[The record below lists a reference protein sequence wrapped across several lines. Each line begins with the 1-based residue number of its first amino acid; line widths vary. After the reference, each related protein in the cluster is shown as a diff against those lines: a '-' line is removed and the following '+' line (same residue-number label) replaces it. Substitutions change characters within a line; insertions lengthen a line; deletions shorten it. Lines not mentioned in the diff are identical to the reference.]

1 MSVLPTHLTRREY
14 KLMAY
19 KGSLF
24 QVLDESG
31 KVKGELVFDSIVSEA
46 HEVSNKVTEFP
57 VDTGFVVSDHV
68 IRKNRVLTMDIVSVR
83 HAMEGRQRDGMTA
96 GKHNKIK
103 EDFDL
108 LNEMVQKGLR
118 CNVVTIL
125 GAYTNCVVV
134 KFKTKQDV
142 STSTIMQAV
151 IVLKEMNVVG
161 ESTSASAR
169 QALIDTANSTSGPDP
184 DAALKSLMGERYSEL
199 EGSNNF
205 GGFA

>member
-1 MSVLPTHLTRREY
+1 
-14 KLMAY
+14 MAY

-31 KVKGELVFDSIVSEA
+31 EIRGELVFDSIVSEE

-57 VDTGFVVSDHV
+57 IDSGYVVSDHV
-68 IRKNRVLTMDIVSVR
+68 IRKNRVLTMNVVSVR
-83 HAMEGRQRDGMTA
+83 HTFEGRQRDGLTA
-96 GKHNKIK
+96 GKQNKIK

-142 STSTIMQAV
+142 DTSTILQAT

-161 ESTSASAR
+161 GTSSTSR
-169 QALIDTANSTSGPDP
+169 QALIDTANSTDGPDP
-184 DAALKSLMGERYSEL
+184 DAALKSLMGDRYSEL
-199 EGSNNF
+199 EGSNDF
-205 GGFA
+205 GGF

>member
-1 MSVLPTHLTRREY
+1 
-14 KLMAY
+14 MAY

-31 KVKGELVFDSIVSEA
+31 KIKGELVFDSIVSEA

-83 HAMEGRQRDGMTA
+83 HAMEGRQRGGLTA

-118 CNVVTIL
+118 CNVVTIHVPVTL
-125 GAYTNCVVV
+125 RTMYSHHFVPTQSLIQPNLLYQLYLR
-134 KFKTKQDV
+134 KFLPD
-142 STSTIMQAV
+142 
-151 IVLKEMNVVG
+151 LMN
-161 ESTSASAR
+161 
-169 QALIDTANSTSGPDP
+169 
-184 DAALKSLMGERYSEL
+184 
-199 EGSNNF
+199 
-205 GGFA
+205 